1 MLIVEKRYWY
11 STIRVDQINKL
22 TVSGPV
28 TFVGGGID
36 LNVLRSSGPGL
47 LRDKRLRT
55 WFADDKPTLPNGFAA
70 KSNPFFDFVTKNT
83 KYN

>member
-1 MLIVEKRYWY
+1 MNDGRGKQVIERE
-11 STIRVDQINKL
+11 RER

-36 LNVLRSSGPGL
+36 RNVLRSSGPGL

-55 WFADDKPTLPNGFAA
+55 WAADVKPTLPNGFAA
-70 KSNPFFDFVTKNT
+70 KSNP
-83 KYN
+83 YNSQSPH